1 MEDGKISVIVP
12 VYQVEDYLERCV
24 NSIRSQTYRNLEIIL
39 VDDGATDRSPE
50 ICDALAEQDERIVVI
65 HKENSGPSAAR
76 NTGLDAATGDYV
88 SFVDSDD
95 WIGPESYEHLIGA
108 MEDGVQ
114 IAMGG
119 MGNCKNET
127 EIINALRFDHQDRCS
142 GEEALL
148 AMLYSPRKD
157 RKRCRNHM
165 LYMTLSNKLFRKEL
179 WENVRLEGRI
189 TEDVLAL
196 FQIYLITD
204 QVARIPE
211 LVYYYFRRPGS
222 LTRGN
227 EHEGRKESLES
238 LKRLA
243 DYATTKKLMDVCIDM
258 RVIAEFAMLNSL
270 VMTNDRQAY
279 WEKRKELLQWMREQ
293 GKNGKG
299 YVMKYQVGLFMLRY
313 LPHLFWA
320 YTKRKYCK

>member
-12 VYQVEDYLERCV
+12 VYQAEDYLERCV
-24 NSIRSQTYRNLEIIL
+24 NSIRGQTYRNLEIIL
-39 VDDGATDRSPE
+39 VDDGSTDRSPE
-50 ICDALAEQDERIVVI
+50 ICDRLVEQDERIVVI
-65 HKENSGPSAAR
+65 HKKNGGPSAAR
-76 NTGLDAATGDYV
+76 NAGLDAATGDYV

-95 WIGPESYEHLIGA
+95 WLGAESYEHLMRA

-114 IAMGG
+114 ITMGG
-119 MGNCKNET
+119 LGNCENET
-127 EIINALRFDHQDRCS
+127 ELINELRFDRRDRCS

-157 RKRCRNHM
+157 RKGCRDHM
-165 LYMTLSNKLFRKEL
+165 LYMTLWNKLFRIEL
-179 WENVRLEGRI
+179 WEKVRLEGRI

-196 FQIYLITD
+196 FQVYLITD